1 MIVTCRKLTELIT
14 DQKEGKLSAVQQ
26 AGYSLHLLWC
36 RHCRA
41 YVEQMSLTVEA
52 VKDLPSEP
60 VPGEVHEA
68 LLAAFRK
75 RHGG

>member
-14 DQKEGKLSAVQQ
+14 DQKEGKLSQRAD
-26 AGYSLHLLWC
+26 YSLHLLGC

-41 YVEQMSLTVEA
+41 YVEQMNLTVEA

-68 LLAAFRK
+68 LLAEFRK
-75 RHGG
+75 RHGA